1 MFIWFQNLN
10 ERKHLPHISEMM
22 HMLGNVATYLECISL
37 ETPSQQPWGLF
48 LPQLETFLRK
58 LLLILPVAGVLNLT
72 PLMRI
77 MLSTLKL
84 PIINTYKTIVDPF
97 SKALSHII
105 QQSPLLYEQL
115 LELCN
120 LCCRNFVRERDRYLL
135 TRTVVC
141 ELIQTIKFR
150 TVIPDEN
157 LLMLVQFILQDA
169 SGTLTPSVI
178 VENLK
183 MNNSLEIENYN
194 TNASE
199 CVRQNVMDLLEF
211 VTDVHTLSRVKVLKL
226 W

>member
-1 MFIWFQNLN
+1 ML
-10 ERKHLPHISEMM
+10 
-22 HMLGNVATYLECISL
+22 HMLANVATYLECISL
-37 ETPSQQPWGLF
+37 ETPSQQPWALF
-48 LPQLETFLRK
+48 LPQLETFVRK
-58 LLLILPVAGVLNLT
+58 LLLLLPNAGVLNLT

-77 MLSTLKL
+77 MISTLKL
-84 PIINTYKTIVDPF
+84 PAINSHKTIVDPF
-97 SKALSHII
+97 SKLLSHII

-141 ELIQTIKFR
+141 ELIQAIKFR
-150 TVIPDEN
+150 TTIPDEN
-157 LLMLVQFILQDA
+157 LMMLVQFILQDA

-194 TNASE
+194 TNACE

-211 VTDVHTLSRVKVLKL
+211 VTDLHTISRVKV
-226 W
+226 